1 MSALPEVG
9 WSLYPSVLIGMAL
22 WTAGYLL
29 VLREGHRAGRP
40 AVSQWRQAAF
50 HLGTL
55 AGLLVLIS
63 PLDELGDEYLF
74 SAHMTQH
81 LLLMYVTA
89 SCWVLGFPGWLLDA
103 ASGGVL
109 RRGVQTVLSPVAALI
124 IFSGVMLVWHV
135 PAIYGAAEDHEWIHI
150 TEHLTYI
157 GAAMIGWW
165 PILGPSTRLVPAR
178 SAPLRILY
186 GFLVVMPGTLLGAV
200 LAFAGTPLYE
210 YYRTVPHPFGLTA
223 LADQQLAGLI
233 MWIPTHMI
241 LLGYLAVI
249 GARWLNREHAGHPRA
264 LE

>member
-1 MSALPEVG
+1 MSALLEVG
-9 WSLYPSVLIGMAL
+9 WSFYPSVLIGMAL
-22 WTAGYLL
+22 WTAAYLL
-29 VLREGHRAGRP
+29 VVQAGRRSGRP
-40 AVSQWRQAAF
+40 AVSQWRQAIF

-55 AGLLVLIS
+55 AALLALIS

-89 SCWVLGFPGWLLDA
+89 SCWVIGFPGWLLDA
-103 ASGGVL
+103 SGGRVWRQGL
-109 RRGVQTVLSPVAALI
+109 KTVLSPLAALI
-124 IFSGVMLVWHV
+124 IFAGVMLVWHI
-135 PAIYGAAEDHEWIHI
+135 PAIYDFAEAHEWVHI

-165 PILGPSTRLVPAR
+165 PILGPGTRLVPAQ
-178 SAPLRILY
+178 SAPVRILY

-200 LAFAGTPLYE
+200 LTFAGRPLYQ
-210 YYRTVPHPFGLTA
+210 YYQSVPHPFGLTA
-223 LADQQLAGLI
+223 LSDQQLAGLI

-241 LLGYLAVI
+241 LLLWLAVI
-249 GARWLNREHAGHPRA
+249 GARWLNREHTGHPRA